1 MLFGSVASLYYVISA
16 ADMLMDLFVRD
27 PISLE
32 QYGASEGHWAVIA
45 ECADEV
51 GSEMALQLADKG
63 FNIILLSS
71 DTATIESLKVAI
83 VNSISVCH
91 QAPTFFDEEEKSDCD
106 NIVNANITSLMSMI
120 RTVVPQMQ
128 ERQNGLIINMDSF
141 TSMRSMP
148 FMSVYAGTKGFVKSF
163 TMSLAPELESD
174 GIMVRHGIYSS
185 MDSKL

>member
-63 FNIILLSS
+63 FNIIL
-71 DTATIESLKVAI
+71 
-83 VNSISVCH
+83 
-91 QAPTFFDEEEKSDCD
+91 
-106 NIVNANITSLMSMI
+106 
-120 RTVVPQMQ
+120 
-128 ERQNGLIINMDSF
+128 
-141 TSMRSMP
+141 
-148 FMSVYAGTKGFVKSF
+148 
-163 TMSLAPELESD
+163 
-174 GIMVRHGIYSS
+174 
-185 MDSKL
+185 